1 MSAFKSPRARQLA
14 FWDNI
19 IFKGMTFV
27 LIDVTTIQMFGNF
40 CLAILMLNFALE
52 APKSAF
58 VTAIHL
64 SYAVLLTLIIS
75 VTTLAIVYTCV
86 AAILFESANL
96 FYNFFSKYLS
106 LIYELFII

>member
-1 MSAFKSPRARQLA
+1 MSAFKSPRAIQLA

-58 VTAIHL
+58 VTAIHW
-64 SYAVLLTLIIS
+64 SQAIFQTFNRIVTGWIFSGDYNIMAITFAA
-75 VTTLAIVYTCV
+75 VTTIH
-86 AAILFESANL
+86 S
-96 FYNFFSKYLS
+96 
-106 LIYELFII
+106 